1 MISRISWLYFKMTQI
16 IYDGTYEGWLT
27 AVFEIYEFKFQD
39 IVFAKKEA
47 STTLLFSTSHVV
59 ITNVEKA
66 NRVLTGLK
74 QRLSAE
80 GYEGI
85 YKAFLSDLNQIEEIM
100 FRFVQY
106 VFSSSKNVEEDFGN
120 SVVLDL
126 KKATRLTRKEAHRM
140 EAFVRFKLTK
150 DQLYYA
156 IIEPDC
162 DVLPLIE
169 NHFKKRYAD
178 QRWLIYDAKRK
189 YGIYYDLENV
199 AFVELQF
206 NSKSNSAKNLTEI
219 CDEQEEFFQSLWR
232 KYFSSVNIES
242 RKNMKLHV
250 QHMPKRYWK
259 HMIEKIP
266 ELK

>member
-1 MISRISWLYFKMTQI
+1 MIQV

-39 IVFAKKEA
+39 VVFAKKEA
-47 STTLLFSTSHVV
+47 AKVLLFAENHFVV
-59 ITNVEKA
+59 TDISKA
-66 NRVLTGLK
+66 NRVLKGLK

-80 GYEGI
+80 GFEGI
-85 YKAFLSDLNQIEEIM
+85 YKAFLSDVNQIEEIM
-100 FRFVQY
+100 FRFTQY
-106 VFSSSKNVEEDFGN
+106 AFSSSVNVEEDFGN
-120 SVVLDL
+120 SDVWELR
-126 KKATRLTRKEAHRM
+126 KATRLTRKEVHRM

-169 NHFKKRYAD
+169 GHFKKRYAD
-178 QRWLIYDAKRK
+178 QRWLIYDVKRK
-189 YGIYYDLENV
+189 YGIYYDLETISTI
-199 AFVELQF
+199 ELQF
-206 NSKSNSAKNLTEI
+206 NPKSNSADHLTEI
-219 CDEQEEFFQSLWR
+219 CDEQEEFFQNLWR
-232 KYFSSVNIES
+232 CYFSSVNIES

-259 HMIEKIP
+259 HMIEKVP
-266 ELK
+266 EIKYK

>member
-1 MISRISWLYFKMTQI
+1 MTQI

-27 AVFEIYEFKFQD
+27 AVFEIYEYKLND

-47 STTLLFSTSHVV
+47 SATLLFSNNHLVTTD
-59 ITNVEKA
+59 IAKA
-66 NRVLTGLK
+66 KRVLEGLK
-74 QRLSAE
+74 PRLSSE
-80 GYEGI
+80 GFEGI
-85 YKAFLSDLNQIEEIM
+85 YKAFLSEVSQIEEIM

-106 VFSSSKNVEEDFGN
+106 VFSSSKNVEQDFGN
-120 SVVLDL
+120 SIVLDL

-199 AFVELQF
+199 AVVELQF
-206 NSKSNSAKNLTEI
+206 NSKFNSAQYLTEI
-219 CDEQEEFFQSLWR
+219 CDDQEEFFQSLWR

-266 ELK
+266 EIK